1 MFNEPFA
8 PKKGK
13 KNSNPFG
20 GSLYFGLEPKKE
32 KKSSKREY
40 IPMIWRDKILMRQSN
55 KCAGKD
61 CAKLHNGKKLMVNNR
76 SDFDHIKPLALDGKN
91 VLSNLQA
98 LCPGC
103 HRLKTREDR
112 YNISQK
118 KKKSKAKK
126 GNDSPSGKNI
136 FGAPPKRKKSKGP
149 FNFRL

>member
-1 MFNEPFA
+1 
-8 PKKGK
+8 
-13 KNSNPFG
+13 
-20 GSLYFGLEPKKE
+20 
-32 KKSSKREY
+32 
-40 IPMIWRDKILMRQSN
+40 MIWRDKILMRQNN

-76 SDFDHIKPLALDGKN
+76 SDFDHIKPLALGGKN
-91 VLSNLQA
+91 ELNNLQA

-118 KKKSKAKK
+118 NKKAKTTK
-126 GNDSPSGKNI
+126 NNNSPFGGSL

-149 FNFRL
+149 FDFGF